1 MQELSASH
9 DPTRS
14 CSPFETPMCV
24 PQNFFL
30 FASNYHHPSMN
41 FLYSFLLLLV
51 VLSAYSESPQHT
63 KPPDFPDPIV
73 ATVCSNS
80 SSAQLGIL
88 APVLPQNEVFITTP
102 PHNEVYKTILPQ
114 NEVFKIVLPQNGV
127 YRTVLPQKYC
137 KFVLA
142 IYNNMVKRV
151 QKVTF
156 VLLNLLIK
164 LPSILICDGEKLVW
178 ALRITLESLQHPL
191 RMYTW
196 SLSENQSS
204 VNFRCRITGLFLK
217 RSFFRKHDFAV
228 CVHKMYQSSLNL
240 HFWHLGAF
248 LTCKNNLSTKVAKE
262 SFDSSNSNTFGYY
275 GGGKALV
282 FSSDELLT
290 YVSVDLHEQQYQFI
304 RCIKQDGQENQIPS
318 ENDDILLCNVPLE
331 VLAPKLTL
339 KCAKELATLHKIYMP
354 SKILLQNAQI
364 LLKNHKCHHCNDFL
378 ALFKPFKISSNA
390 DHQKT
395 WYQKNKEKRAE
406 YNKHRYPT
414 SEYRES
420 NKKLSQK
427 NYWSKKD
434 VKFPPSPPLAKLCQT
449 IVSDFAA
456 DTSPEVFE
464 EAGCAICGKLT
475 PICEME
481 ELFEVENINLLKVD
495 GVTRKARSKN
505 SDPVRELKG
514 PVLASHCN
522 KVCPVCVDSL
532 DKKKMPTLALANG
545 LWIGDIPSELQDLT
559 YAEQLLIA
567 KVRHNRCIVKVSSGM
582 FKMRANAISFSN
594 PMPKIY
600 NVLPPPIE
608 EMDEVLAFIY
618 TGPCKP
624 TKADFQ

>member
-217 RSFFRKHDFAV
+217 RSFFKKHDLFT
-228 CVHKMYQSSLNL
+228 N
-240 HFWHLGAF
+240 
-248 LTCKNNLSTKVAKE
+248 VAKE
-262 SFDSSNSNTFGYY
+262 SFNSSNSNTFGYY
-275 GGGKALV
+275 GGGKAL
-282 FSSDELLT
+282 
-290 YVSVDLHEQQYQFI
+290 
-304 RCIKQDGQENQIPS
+304 
-318 ENDDILLCNVPLE
+318 
-331 VLAPKLTL
+331 
-339 KCAKELATLHKIYMP
+339 
-354 SKILLQNAQI
+354 
-364 LLKNHKCHHCNDFL
+364 
-378 ALFKPFKISSNA
+378 
-390 DHQKT
+390 
-395 WYQKNKEKRAE
+395 
-406 YNKHRYPT
+406 
-414 SEYRES
+414 
-420 NKKLSQK
+420 
-427 NYWSKKD
+427 
-434 VKFPPSPPLAKLCQT
+434 
-449 IVSDFAA
+449 
-456 DTSPEVFE
+456 
-464 EAGCAICGKLT
+464 
-475 PICEME
+475 
-481 ELFEVENINLLKVD
+481 
-495 GVTRKARSKN
+495 
-505 SDPVRELKG
+505 
-514 PVLASHCN
+514 
-522 KVCPVCVDSL
+522 
-532 DKKKMPTLALANG
+532 
-545 LWIGDIPSELQDLT
+545 
-559 YAEQLLIA
+559 
-567 KVRHNRCIVKVSSGM
+567 
-582 FKMRANAISFSN
+582 
-594 PMPKIY
+594 
-600 NVLPPPIE
+600 
-608 EMDEVLAFIY
+608 
-618 TGPCKP
+618 
-624 TKADFQ
+624 